1 MFARDIDV
9 ILAGTKPNV
18 EYLTDVEWMRWF
30 NEENFLP
37 ENGENHATSFVGLPR
52 NQKDGPF
59 YVAPSTQTGYPENY
73 GMWNE
78 NVRYWGLVLFV
89 DGSDGKWI
97 RQIIQLLEWLRDYV
111 KRVFIKTFFCSRSIL
126 IAEIIAA
133 AYVNLPTQLLVE

>member
-30 NEENFLP
+30 NKENFLP

-78 NVRYWGLVLFV
+78 DGRYWGLVLFV

-111 KRVFIKTFFCSRSIL
+111 KRVFIKTFF
-126 IAEIIAA
+126 
-133 AYVNLPTQLLVE
+133 LPEAF